1 LHPAGGKELSGSG
14 VIHNPFPRSLPATEG
29 KVIFVDLNT
38 VVILVIGVAT
48 LVVGIVGLMVKLIE
62 LGRK

>member
-1 LHPAGGKELSGSG
+1 MS
-14 VIHNPFPRSLPATEG
+14 PATACKPQPAAEG
-29 KVIFVDLNT
+29 QVICMDVKE

-48 LVVGIVGLMVKLIE
+48 ILVALVGLMIKLVE

>member
-1 LHPAGGKELSGSG
+1 VE
-14 VIHNPFPRSLPATEG
+14 
-29 KVIFVDLNT
+29 LNT
-38 VVILVIGVAT
+38 VVIMVIGVAT

>member
-1 LHPAGGKELSGSG
+1 MPRLAAERQ
-14 VIHNPFPRSLPATEG
+14 VICMEAS
-29 KVIFVDLNT
+29 T

-48 LVVGIVGLMVKLIE
+48 LVVGIVGLMIKLVE

>member
-1 LHPAGGKELSGSG
+1 MESAYLLEPQPAAERQ
-14 VIHNPFPRSLPATEG
+14 VMCMEA
-29 KVIFVDLNT
+29 NT

-48 LVVGIVGLMVKLIE
+48 VTVGVVGLMIKLVE